1 MRGITTVPETVRIS
15 ANLAPE
21 VVDALR
27 SLAERRGTTMTAVL
41 RRAIS
46 LEQFLDER
54 LRDGGRLMIEDEDEK
69 LSTVVR
75 Y

>member
-1 MRGITTVPETVRIS
+1 MPETVRIS

-27 SLAERRGTTMTAVL
+27 SLAERRGTTMTEVL